1 MQKHLNWL
9 LLATYLLLVIAC
21 SSQPNQQTGVYD
33 SNFSIDSS
41 LDGQALQDTAFTNI
55 INQYKVGLDTQMNQ
69 LVSVSN
75 EAMMSG
81 RPESL
86 LSNYVA
92 DAMLAIGN
100 KYCLDNKFEHKVDLS
115 IINNGGLRTSLP
127 KGGITTGKL
136 FELLPFENK
145 LVIVGMKG
153 SDLKNV
159 LKYIAVRDG
168 EGVSGIKMGISGDDA
183 VNVKIGGKALDLN
196 KIYHIIS
203 IDYLV
208 NGGDGM
214 NSFEKRETFRHIHMK
229 LRDAVIKHAKLLY
242 ESGVGIKAELD
253 GRIYYEK

>member
-1 MQKHLNWL
+1 MQKHLNRL
-9 LLATYLLLVIAC
+9 LLATYLFLVIAC
-21 SSQPNQQTGVYD
+21 SSQPNHQTGVYD

-41 LDGQALQDTAFTNI
+41 LDQQAIQDTAFTNI
-55 INQYKVGLDTQMNQ
+55 INQYKLGLDAQMNQ
-69 LVSVSN
+69 LVSVTS

-81 RPESL
+81 KPESL
-86 LSNYVA
+86 LSNYIA

-100 KYCLDNKFEHKVDLS
+100 EFCKENKLGYGVDLS

-127 KGGITTGKL
+127 KGEITTGKL

-153 SDLKNV
+153 SDLQNV

-168 EGVSGIKMGISGDDA
+168 EGVSGIMMGIKGDEA
-183 VNVKIGGKALDLN
+183 VDVKIGGKAIDLN
-196 KIYHIIS
+196 KVYHVIS
-203 IDYLV
+203 IDYLI

-214 NSFEKRETFRHIHMK
+214 NSFDKRENFRHMHMK
-229 LRDAVIKHAKLLY
+229 LREAVIDHAKVLCK
-242 ESGVGIKAELD
+242 SGIGIKADLD

>member
-1 MQKHLNWL
+1 MQKHLNRL
-9 LLATYLLLVIAC
+9 LLATYLFLVIAC
-21 SSQPNQQTGVYD
+21 SSQINEQTGVYD
-33 SNFSIDSS
+33 SNFSIDAS
-41 LDGQALQDTAFTNI
+41 LDQQAFRDTAFTNI
-55 INQYKVGLDTQMNQ
+55 INQYKLGLDAQMNQ
-69 LVSVSN
+69 IVSVTS

-86 LSNYVA
+86 LSNYIA

-100 KYCLDNKFEHKVDLS
+100 EFCKENKLGYGVDLS

-127 KGGITTGKL
+127 KGEITTGKL
-136 FELLPFENK
+136 YELLPFENK

-153 SDLKNV
+153 SDLQNV
-159 LKYIAVRDG
+159 LKYLAVKDG
-168 EGVSGIKMGISGDDA
+168 EGVSGIKMGIRGDEA
-183 VNVKIGGKALDLN
+183 VDVKIGEKAIDLN

-214 NSFEKRETFRHIHMK
+214 NSFEKRENFRHIHMK
-229 LRDAVIKHAKLLY
+229 LRKAVIDHAKLLY